1 MMINKERRRGKSKV
15 TLSTNDAIYVF
26 DEKEIVCC
34 KGNIF
39 SSEIYQ
45 LNGNIVRVN
54 MPLDQIEAVIN
65 GEAFWRVGENDLIN
79 LNYLINV
86 SGDGDQSVLMVNQYS
101 IPIPEHRKTM
111 LLEALSKL

>member
-1 MMINKERRRGKSKV
+1 MMNKERKKRKSKV
-15 TLSTNDAIYVF
+15 TLTTNDAIHVF

-34 KGNIF
+34 KGTIL

-45 LNGNIVRVN
+45 LNGNVVRVN
-54 MPLDQIEAVIN
+54 LPLDKIE
-65 GEAFWRVGENDLIN
+65 EALNDETFWRTGENDLIN

-101 IPIPEHRKTM
+101 IPIQEHRKTM
-111 LLEALSKL
+111 LLKALSKL